1 MAAVRPRAWHRGPD
15 ECPHT
20 ASKSEAIWP
29 PLTRQITHAAVLI
42 RKNVYLV
49 FGMHQTLATQ
59 HLLPTTADGAL
70 GPRLRWPVSPL
81 DHSELAAAQGPSS
94 TQDGLPP
101 SRPRVAPSSAQA
113 GGRPVPCVHHG
124 KRRLAADRLPSL
136 PVPCTSPSSPP
147 QSPGSRGRPRADM
160 PVVWAGASGPREP
173 DSSPRCCTSSSW
185 PRRAACPEPGP
196 PDVSRRPSHAPAA
209 PHECSACFPPR
220 LPDESGGQPSGP
232 AASTCDNSRV

>member
-70 GPRLRWPVSPL
+70 GPRLHWPLSPL

-113 GGRPVPCVHHG
+113 GGRPVPRAHHG
-124 KRRLAADRLPSL
+124 KRRLAGDRPPSL

-147 QSPGSRGRPRADM
+147 
-160 PVVWAGASGPREP
+160 
-173 DSSPRCCTSSSW
+173 
-185 PRRAACPEPGP
+185 PEPGFP
-196 PDVSRRPSHAPAA
+196 WPAA
-209 PHECSACFPPR
+209 CRHARRLGRSVRSPR
-220 LPDESGGQPSGP
+220 AGLVSPLLYLQLLALPCGVS
-232 AASTCDNSRV
+232 

>member
-1 MAAVRPRAWHRGPD
+1 MAAVRPCAWHRGPD
-15 ECPHT
+15 ECPNA

-49 FGMHQTLATQ
+49 FRMHQTLATQ

-113 GGRPVPCVHHG
+113 GGRPVPRTPR
-124 KRRLAADRLPSL
+124 KTTP
-136 PVPCTSPSSPP
+136 
-147 QSPGSRGRPRADM
+147 RGRPAAVAPCPVHLAVISSSRAQV
-160 PVVWAGASGPREP
+160 PVAGGVPTRRLGRSVR
-173 DSSPRCCTSSSW
+173 SPRAGLVS
-185 PRRAACPEPGP
+185 PLLYLQLLAP
-196 PDVSRRPSHAPAA
+196 PCGVS
-209 PHECSACFPPR
+209 
-220 LPDESGGQPSGP
+220 
-232 AASTCDNSRV
+232 